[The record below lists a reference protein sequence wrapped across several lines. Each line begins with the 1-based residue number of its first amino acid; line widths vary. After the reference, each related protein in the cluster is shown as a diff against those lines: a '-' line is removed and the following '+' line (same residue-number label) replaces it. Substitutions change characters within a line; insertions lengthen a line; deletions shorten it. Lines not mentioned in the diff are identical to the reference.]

1 MLLEAEQG
9 ADHHSTRGDICPQ
22 SHLEQQDWNLFERR
36 SSLIASLMW
45 IVICRWNFSYA
56 NLGSKC
62 HAISNLFKIL
72 LIAAK
77 VREVSIR
84 ELKIKH
90 HKMKKKFI
98 LPWDFRLRS
107 FNHNHNLNYMAIAPW
122 DYGAKPRL
130 FQWPNYM
137 HVEILHYLR

>member
-1 MLLEAEQG
+1 MG
-9 ADHHSTRGDICPQ
+9 IVM
-22 SHLEQQDWNLFERR
+22 WRR
-36 SSLIASLMW
+36 I
-45 IVICRWNFSYA
+45 FSYA

-62 HAISNLFKIL
+62 HAILNLFKIL

-90 HKMKKKFI
+90 HKMKKKII

-107 FNHNHNLNYMAIAPW
+107 FNHNHNHNHMAIAPW
-122 DYGAKPRL
+122 DYGAEPGL
-130 FQWPNYM
+130 FQ
-137 HVEILHYLR
+137 

>member
-1 MLLEAEQG
+1 MV
-9 ADHHSTRGDICPQ
+9 
-22 SHLEQQDWNLFERR
+22 
-36 SSLIASLMW
+36 SLMG
-45 IVICRWNFSYA
+45 IVMWRRIFSYA

-62 HAISNLFKIL
+62 HAILNLFKIL

-90 HKMKKKFI
+90 RKMKKKII

-107 FNHNHNLNYMAIAPW
+107 FNHNHNHNHMAIAP
-122 DYGAKPRL
+122 
-130 FQWPNYM
+130 
-137 HVEILHYLR
+137 